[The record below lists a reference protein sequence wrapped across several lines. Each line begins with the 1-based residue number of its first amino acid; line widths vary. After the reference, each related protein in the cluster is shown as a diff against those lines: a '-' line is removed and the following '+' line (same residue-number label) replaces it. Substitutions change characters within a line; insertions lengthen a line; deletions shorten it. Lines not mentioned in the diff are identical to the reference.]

1 VSQLVA
7 VLDAIVDIIEDALTD
22 VHDAL
27 GIQVYPRRVINPTP
41 PAIDMY
47 PGDPTTY
54 IGSSGFGDRGG
65 DVFVLRAR
73 VNAADQLSGQD
84 LLISL
89 MDEEDLDLAG
99 ALEDDQTVNGLATS
113 IMVEGPFGHTLY
125 QDTQSN
131 VPLVGIEWRMTILR
145 TKGVS

>member
-1 VSQLVA
+1 VTAAATCSSSA
-7 VLDAIVDIIEDALTD
+7 RAS
-22 VHDAL
+22 
-27 GIQVYPRRVINPTP
+27 TP
-41 PAIDMY
+41 P
-47 PGDPTTY
+47 
-54 IGSSGFGDRGG
+54 
-65 DVFVLRAR
+65 
-73 VNAADQLSGQD
+73 DQLSGQD